1 MSGHLANLV
10 LIGLQLATA
19 LGIVVFWIWWLRAE
33 HDESEWPPGYRRHE
47 QAFVLPDGMLAIL
60 LVASS
65 LGSLGNMA
73 LGSPLALVAA
83 GMMLF
88 LALFDLAYFAQ
99 QGMFAVGR
107 GGVGNAILVGW
118 LLVLSVTMI
127 MHHL

>member
-1 MSGHLANLV
+1 MNSQGSDLV

-33 HDESEWPPGYRRHE
+33 HDESTWPPGYRRHE

-65 LGSLGNMA
+65 LASLGNMA

-88 LALFDLAYFAQ
+88 LALFDLTYFTQ
-99 QGMFAVGR
+99 QGMFAVAR

>member
-33 HDESEWPPGYRRHE
+33 HDELAWPPGYRQHE

-65 LGSLGNMA
+65 LASLGNMA

-88 LALFDLAYFAQ
+88 LAIIDATYFAQ
-99 QGMFAVGR
+99 QGMFARER
-107 GGVGNAILVGW
+107 GGVGNALLVGW
-118 LLVLSVTMI
+118 FLALSLTMI
-127 MHHL
+127 MHHA

>member
-1 MSGHLANLV
+1 
-10 LIGLQLATA
+10 
-19 LGIVVFWIWWLRAE
+19 
-33 HDESEWPPGYRRHE
+33 

-88 LALFDLAYFAQ
+88 LALFDLTYFTQ
-99 QGMFAVGR
+99 QGMFAVAR

>member
-1 MSGHLANLV
+1 MNSQGSDLV

-33 HDESEWPPGYRRHE
+33 HDESTWPPGYRRHE
-47 QAFVLPDGMLAIL
+47 QAFVLPDGMLAIM

-65 LGSLGNMA
+65 LASLGNIELA
-73 LGSPLALVAA
+73 SPLALVAA

-88 LALFDLAYFAQ
+88 LALIDLAYFAQ
-99 QGMFAVGR
+99 QGMFAVAR

-118 LLVLSVTMI
+118 LLILSVTMI

>member
-33 HDESEWPPGYRRHE
+33 HDESGWPPGYRRHE

-99 QGMFAVGR
+99 QGMFAVSR

-118 LLVLSVTMI
+118 LLILSVTMI